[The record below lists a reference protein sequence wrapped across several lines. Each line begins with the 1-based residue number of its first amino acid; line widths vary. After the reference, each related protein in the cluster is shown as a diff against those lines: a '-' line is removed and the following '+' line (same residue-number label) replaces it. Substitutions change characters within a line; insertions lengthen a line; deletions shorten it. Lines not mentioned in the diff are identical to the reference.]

1 MVTCRDPG
9 PIRPEQR
16 MERRG
21 RRRVEEEK
29 RGSMEGDMAL
39 RAWGC

>member
-1 MVTCRDPG
+1 MVTCKEPG
-9 PIRPEQR
+9 PMRPEQR

-21 RRRVEEEK
+21 RRRLEEEK

-39 RAWGC
+39 RPRGC